1 MEYIGASVT
10 AISLLFGWIFGLTTI
25 ITAVWLVLRATGHVH
40 NRRMAIIA
48 IVPFLAASFK
58 TLKILSGPFLVILA
72 IWVAPAASRGV
83 TLQLPL
89 PGTTAHFYGEIVFCI
104 GFAAFAAGYLP
115 LAYGIS
121 ILGKL
126 KVAMLNDRVGI
137 EAVRWFGGIFIG
149 NLIWYYRGPYCA
161 LAVVL
166 ILIYALSITRLA
178 LGAVAWKRFAD
189 APMVVPSTARTNGD
203 LLFVH
208 ISDVHVTS
216 QKNGLPTGGGHSGL
230 ADLHR
235 LAGAIVDRKIEVPF
249 VVVSGDLVDRGDTDE
264 WEKAMVPLRAIRSA
278 GVGVILAPGNHD
290 LLPSYSPFG
299 LFWTAVRPG
308 ALRPTINGAQLTR
321 FLDAASELEPRIT
334 TWNDVPLHDYLA
346 RIGGSWGTLIR
357 VWDDARVE
365 AAAALGLPPNTRHAV
380 ALSRYRRAN
389 PAAGAALDA
398 RIAAQAKTSF
408 PSLNEGVWHENFHLY
423 SPDDVALQLKDD
435 RWLERWYEAY
445 PLKFEIGLPDET
457 IDIVIANSTPG
468 EPLLAQ
474 SSIGSCGDAQINRL
488 DQILA
493 QSTTQTILVVHHHP
507 FAAWQGDHYRFE
519 RWGTLAHDA
528 TEGTRLFD
536 LLRSHARPEREIFLL
551 MGHTHE
557 ASRAGFVPVEKG
569 AAHGFWYFESAAFGD
584 PNGREMLAAAYDGIG
599 LRVTMIPRP

>member
-1 MEYIGASVT
+1 MEYIGAGVT
-10 AISLLFGWIFGLTTI
+10 AVSLLVGWIFGLITI
-25 ITAVWLVLRATGHVH
+25 MTAVWLVLRATGRVR
-40 NRRMAIIA
+40 NRRMAIVA
-48 IVPFLAASFK
+48 VVPFLAASFK
-58 TLKILSGPFLVILA
+58 TLKILIGPFLFILA
-72 IWVAPAASRGV
+72 IWVAPAASKGAPLR
-83 TLQLPL
+83 LPL
-89 PGTTAHFYGEIVFCI
+89 PGTTAHFYGEIVFCL

-126 KVAMLNDRVGI
+126 KAAGVNDRVGI
-137 EAVRWFGGIFIG
+137 EGVRWFGGIFIA

-161 LAVVL
+161 LAVAL
-166 ILIYALSITRLA
+166 ILIYAIFVTRLA
-178 LGAVAWKRFAD
+178 LGAVAWKRFED
-189 APMVVPSTARTNGD
+189 APIVVTSTVRANGH

-235 LAGAIVDRKIEVPF
+235 LAEAIVDRKIEVPF
-249 VVVSGDLVDRGDTDE
+249 VVVSGDLVDRGDADE

-278 GVGVILAPGNHD
+278 EVGVILAPGNHD

-299 LFWTAVRPG
+299 LFWTAVRPR
-308 ALRPTINGAQLTR
+308 ASRPTINSAQLTR
-321 FLDAASELEPRIT
+321 FLGAASELEPRIT
-334 TWNDVPLHDYLA
+334 TCNDVPLHDYLA
-346 RIGGSWGTLIR
+346 RIEGPWETLIR
-357 VWDDARVE
+357 VWDDAR
-365 AAAALGLPPNTRHAV
+365 AQATAALGLPPCTRHAV
-380 ALSRYRRAN
+380 ALSQYRRAN
-389 PAAGAALDA
+389 PAVSATLDA
-398 RIAAQAKTSF
+398 RIAAQAKVSF
-408 PSLNEGVWHENFHLY
+408 PSLNERVWHENFHLY

-445 PLKFEIGLPDET
+445 PLKVELAVPEWA
-457 IDIVIANSTPG
+457 IDILIVNSTPG

-474 SSIGSCGDAQINRL
+474 SSIGSCSDAQIKRL

-493 QSTTQTILVVHHHP
+493 QSTARTILVLHHHP
-507 FAAWQGDHYRFE
+507 FAAWQGDYYRFE

-536 LLRSHARPEREIFLL
+536 LLRSHSRPEREIFLL

-557 ASRAGFVPVEKG
+557 ASRAGFVPASEGV
-569 AAHGFWYFESAAFGD
+569 AHGFWYFESAAFGD
-584 PNGREMLAAAYDGIG
+584 PNGREMLAVAHDGTA
-599 LRVTMIPRP
+599 LRATTMPRP